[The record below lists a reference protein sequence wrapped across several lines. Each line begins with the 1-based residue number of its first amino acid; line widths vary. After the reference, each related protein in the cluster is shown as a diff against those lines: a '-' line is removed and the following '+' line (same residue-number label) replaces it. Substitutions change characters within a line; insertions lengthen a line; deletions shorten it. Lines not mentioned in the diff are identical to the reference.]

1 MSVGVGPN
9 VAWPKKRTALA
20 LPTGDAA
27 GRGRGGGGVLGIC
40 SVGGLA
46 IAGGGGVVEPDPE
59 PELDP
64 VPVVEP
70 PVPEV
75 GGAAAITGV
84 TL

>member
-20 LPTGDAA
+20 LPTGDVA
-27 GRGRGGGGVLGIC
+27 GRVSGGGGVAGIC

-46 IAGGGGVVEPDPE
+46 IAGGGGVVEPELE
-59 PELDP
+59 PEP

-70 PVPEV
+70 PEPEE
-75 GGAAAITGV
+75 GGACAITGV
-84 TL
+84 TT